1 MMLVMTTT
9 TVPVMAMVRR
19 CDHYVIFGGTGPRQR
34 DARDDDDADAMMMM
48 IHLWRHLPAPVE
60 EQLSLSVRV
69 RLFTEM
75 NRPCE
80 LDH

>member
-9 TVPVMAMVRR
+9 TVPVMAVVRR
-19 CDHYVIFGGTGPRQR
+19 CDHVIFGGTGPRQH
-34 DARDDDDADAMMMM
+34 DARDDDEADGMMMMM

-60 EQLSLSVRV
+60 QQLSLSVKV